1 MRNRYS
7 TLLLI
12 LAAVSIAVTG
22 CDQSTQTAEP
32 GTANRYII
40 SAKTSTVGD
49 AGDVDIQGSTQVVT
63 APDTVSYAVQG
74 FTTNKDYNWT
84 VNDGDVPVETR
95 SNSSYVWEA
104 RKGEFVTLVFTQED
118 PMTNVDSETPTTNT
132 LRVNSPDDDINAEEI
147 TITTEVP
154 PFDEQVGRI
163 GNLGGSQGYSEAVG
177 LVSTAGVD
185 AVLQNGDPYTLLAPT
200 NAAVRAIPTLPTQAT
215 DPDEPAT
222 SSVLGDLLKYH
233 AIPSDISSGEI
244 SDGQTAQTLFGDQTV
259 EFSTGDGVS
268 INDGQA
274 SVSKPDFP
282 ATNGAIHGIDGVLL
296 PSTASVDFTNRTV
309 NSLSAGGMDSDPDS
323 ITVDGSFV
331 PEGGGFI
338 VLHDSTELQN
348 QGAIQSIVG
357 VSEYIGSNSIANGV
371 KIAVDEAVNDTT
383 TIGAMPHK
391 DTNDNQEYDF
401 ETSAGTEDTP
411 YTLEGSPIID
421 FGILYIE
428 QQQ

>member
-1 MRNRYS
+1 M
-7 TLLLI
+7 
-12 LAAVSIAVTG
+12 
-22 CDQSTQTAEP
+22 
-32 GTANRYII
+32 
-40 SAKTSTVGD
+40 
-49 AGDVDIQGSTQVVT
+49 
-63 APDTVSYAVQG
+63 
-74 FTTNKDYNWT
+74 
-84 VNDGDVPVETR
+84 PVETR

-104 RKGEFVTLVFTQED
+104 REGEFVTLVFTQED
-118 PMTNVDSETPTTNT
+118 PMTSVDSETPTTNT

-154 PFDEQVGRI
+154 PFDKQVGRI
-163 GNLGGSQGYSEAVG
+163 GNLGGSQGYSEVVG

-200 NAAVRAIPTLPTQAT
+200 NAAIRVIPTLPTQAT

-233 AIPSDISSGEI
+233 AIPSDISSGDI

-309 NSLSAGGMDSDPDS
+309 DSLSAGGMDSDPDS

>member
-1 MRNRYS
+1 M
-7 TLLLI
+7 
-12 LAAVSIAVTG
+12 A
-22 CDQSTQTAEP
+22 
-32 GTANRYII
+32 
-40 SAKTSTVGD
+40 
-49 AGDVDIQGSTQVVT
+49 
-63 APDTVSYAVQG
+63 
-74 FTTNKDYNWT
+74 
-84 VNDGDVPVETR
+84 
-95 SNSSYVWEA
+95 
-104 RKGEFVTLVFTQED
+104 
-118 PMTNVDSETPTTNT
+118 NVDTETPATNT

-147 TITTEVP
+147 TVTTEVP
-154 PFDEQVGRI
+154 PIGDQIGRI
-163 GNLGGSQGYSEAVG
+163 GSFGGPQGYSSLAG
-177 LVSTAGVD
+177 LADEAGVA
-185 AVLQNGDPYTLLAPT
+185 AVLGNGNTYTLLAPV
-200 NAAVRAIPTLPTQAT
+200 NAALGALPAQPTQAT

-222 SSVLGDLLKYH
+222 SSVLGDILKYH
-233 AIPSDISSGEI
+233 AIPADIASGDI

-309 NSLSAGGMDSDPDS
+309 DSLSAGGMDSDPDS